1 MKITFTLIFLT
12 SFLFSLELSKDEK
25 IYLEKKK
32 VITMC
37 VDPDW
42 YPFEKI
48 ENGKHIGLSAD
59 LIALVQKQLGTPIQL
74 LVTQTWDESLEF
86 SKSRK
91 CDIMSFL
98 NDTPDRRV
106 WLTFTEPLFNDPNVL
121 VGRIENEYIENIG
134 TIKASIA
141 LPRGTAMAELFAR
154 DFPNL
159 TIIPT
164 TTETEAFKLVEEKK
178 ADLTLRS
185 LVMSAYTIKND
196 GIFNLKIIGW
206 PEGYENHLRIG
217 VRNDEAILK
226 DIFNKAIANI
236 KKEEVE
242 TILDK
247 YTKLEVKKITTLSV
261 GVYVFGGVL
270 FLVALILLWNHL
282 LRKKVSLEVAKNE
295 ANQKIIYQ
303 KAKQAEL
310 GNLIA
315 NISHQWRDALSSI
328 SSRNLEIL
336 AKIEYGYTITQ
347 EEMQTNS
354 KEIEK
359 SIGFMSETMHRFLE
373 FYKVSDKTTL
383 FSLGESLHH
392 TFELIK
398 MKLQYHKLS
407 FIIEIKEDF
416 QIEAVKNEW
425 MNIWLNIIVNTMNI
439 ALEREIINPQLKV
452 IVENGTITFSD
463 NCGGFD
469 KDVLEQIEKNRNSG
483 LGLSMSKEILKKYN
497 FEMII
502 SNDTMGAKFFIKK
515 VLS

>member
-1 MKITFTLIFLT
+1 MKIAFILIFLT

-59 LIALVQKQLGTPIQL
+59 LIALVQKQLDTPIQL

-106 WLTFTEPLFNDPNVL
+106 WLTFTEPLFNDSNVL
-121 VGRIENEYIENIG
+121 VGRIENEYIEDIG
-134 TIKASIA
+134 AIKATIA

-185 LVMSAYTIKND
+185 LVISAYTIKND
-196 GIFNLKIIGW
+196 GLFNLKIIGW
-206 PEGYENHLRIG
+206 PEGYENRLRIG
-217 VRNDEAILK
+217 VRNDEPILK
-226 DIFNKAIANI
+226 DIFNKAIVNI

-247 YTKLEVKKITTLSV
+247 YTKLEVQKVTILSV
-261 GVYVFGGVL
+261 GAYVFGAIL

-295 ANQKIIYQ
+295 TNQKIIYQ

-336 AKIEYGYTITQ
+336 TKIEYGYTITQ

-354 KEIEK
+354 KDIEK

-373 FYKVSDKTTL
+373 FYKVSNKTTL
-383 FSLGESLHH
+383 FYVSESLHH

-439 ALEREIINPQLKV
+439 ALQREIQNPQLKV
-452 IVENGTITFSD
+452 IVENETITLSD

-469 KDVLEQIEKNRNSG
+469 KDILEQIENNRNSG

-502 SNDTMGAKFFIKK
+502 TNDTMGAKFFIKK